1 MKINKNQLSVV
12 KSIIKEEIEKFKSLK
27 EGSWQAITNDEGE
40 PIGKDYVYGPEDPEY
55 YETGDDYNDDRPRS
69 RVGSSV
75 GEKSDVINSIRDIL
89 KRNDI
94 YSKIVMS
101 SGRSGRYISIP
112 YNNNN
117 LAIRFVFKR
126 GEGMKIEVG
135 SRLFTDAYEAVDY
148 LIKNSDKN
156 MFKSQ
161 SEHESSLKA
170 GAKDRRAQNLK
181 DKEAKKA
188 EQEKLEKIEKIK
200 RIPAI
205 ASAIGEHGLYNKR
218 DFKILF
224 GNTPSKVIS
233 STIQDILDTMPYDE
247 LRKIVKI
254 TIDTPKYFSENKN
267 TTKKQITISELR
279 QIIRESIES
288 LDKKVISEHKSVI
301 KEYDNYNYPAGAD
314 ADPNAPWHQDDD
326 VEHTVQD
333 VEDDGYDEDDY
344 PKYSFTTDYGGGDV
358 SCNTILQEYSG
369 WDFTST
375 AKSKNPSIV
384 RLCDALYDKTEEHF
398 ATFPT
403 IKKGDVGGYQWDSIS
418 DEDKKKVNE
427 YQRKLYNHKLVTK
440 IIETEC
446 GKSLKDVIQYL
457 IDSGKINVEMNEP
470 DFYNPY
476 D

>member
-1 MKINKNQLSVV
+1 MKLNKNQLSVV

-27 EGSWQAITNDEGE
+27 EGSWQVITNDEGE

-112 YNNNN
+112 YNDNN

-148 LIKNSDKN
+148 LLKNSDKN

-170 GAKDRRAQNLK
+170 GAKDRRAQNVK

-188 EQEKLEKIEKIK
+188 EQEKLEKLEKIK

-218 DFKILF
+218 DFKVLF

-233 STIQDILDTMPYDE
+233 STIQDILETMPYDE

-254 TIDTPKYFSENKN
+254 TVDTPKYFSENKK

-279 QIIRESIES
+279 QIIRESIEN
-288 LDKKVISEHKSVI
+288 LDDKVISEDKSVI
-301 KEYDNYNYPAGAD
+301 KEYDNYNYPPGAD
-314 ADPNAPWHQDDD
+314 ADPNAPWHEKDDRD
-326 VEHTVQD
+326 SEYEYREGEYETYEEFDKNYKGPIEGEKIKILSKDGGVCVVTLGEIFKTLNIPKNIIEVLKANYMSYQ
-333 VEDDGYDEDDY
+333 ESIETYRRYRETGKYPDGYVEKIEKYNETIDPIIEKYGNEYADYEYEIEQDERDY
-344 PKYSFTTDYGGGDV
+344 PEDY
-358 SCNTILQEYSG
+358 
-369 WDFTST
+369 
-375 AKSKNPSIV
+375 
-384 RLCDALYDKTEEHF
+384 YDRH
-398 ATFPT
+398 
-403 IKKGDVGGYQWDSIS
+403 G
-418 DEDKKKVNE
+418 
-427 YQRKLYNHKLVTK
+427 L
-440 IIETEC
+440 
-446 GKSLKDVIQYL
+446 
-457 IDSGKINVEMNEP
+457 
-470 DFYNPY
+470 
-476 D
+476 